1 MTTDLWFPGKAFG
14 LGNILTKG
22 CLIWWGMEMHCLGQ
36 WVGWAHEHRS
46 RGLDSCW
53 RCSAIG
59 LTQRAWRRKW
69 PLPSESE
76 IQMQNLPHHLGL
88 MLRAT
93 LRSQVSFLL
102 SVAQP
107 MLVSCD
113 KFIVDPRSH
122 GYCVRLA
129 QENKYLGT
137 DAMLL
142 LFLEVLV
149 PHHLMA
155 AYKFEGSKY
164 HQMQL
169 PGGRTYRALMRW
181 Q

>member
-1 MTTDLWFPGKAFG
+1 
-14 LGNILTKG
+14 
-22 CLIWWGMEMHCLGQ
+22 MEKHCLGQ
-36 WVGWAHEHRS
+36 WVRWAHEHRS
-46 RGLDSCW
+46 QGLDSCW
-53 RCSAIG
+53 KCSAVG
-59 LTQRAWRRKW
+59 LTQRDWRRK
-69 PLPSESE
+69 PSLPSESE
-76 IQMQNLPHHLGL
+76 IQMQNSSHRLGL

-93 LRSQVSFLL
+93 LRSPVSFLL

-113 KFIVDPRSH
+113 KFIMDLRSH
-122 GYCVRLA
+122 GCWVRLV
-129 QENKYLGT
+129 QENKYLGM
-137 DAMLL
+137 DVMLL
-142 LFLEVLV
+142 LFLELLV

-169 PGGRTYRALMRW
+169 SGGRTYRALMRW